1 MLDTCDIQEN
11 CVIQKSTLQIFCCTL
26 QPLTLPLW
34 SDAGSASIGVMKMV
48 NCRDRMGRYSRDA
61 KYTTICLM
69 GDILGGVQ
77 RKMIS
82 APTENGK
89 KALTMAKCPICEYES
104 CQCIYAGNAHPD
116 RYKRRQVVLDH
127 LYLLSDKEIRHIQ
140 WLQAYWQTSYEGP
153 EKEAIRE
160 KFIKERIND

>member
-1 MLDTCDIQEN
+1 MRFWRICR
-11 CVIQKSTLQIFCCTL
+11 
-26 QPLTLPLW
+26 LW
-34 SDAGSASIGVMKMV
+34 TPFLRSDAGIASIGVMKMV
-48 NCRDRMGRYSRDA
+48 NCNIRMECYSRDA

-82 APTENGK
+82 VPTENGK
-89 KALTMAKCPICEYES
+89 KVLTMAKCPICEYES

-127 LYLLSDKEIRHIQ
+127 LYLLSDEEIRHIQ
-140 WLQAYWQTSYEGP
+140 WLQAYWQISYEDP

-160 KFIKERIND
+160 KFIKERTND